1 MKNIPIVIDFDKTL
15 SRDDSLIKSLRAL
28 SPTKK
33 MYAFFLMV
41 LCGRLSLKRYL
52 FLNNL
57 MVSEVVYNRKIL
69 KLAISRNAVIVSGSL
84 DKYLKRLLSKI
95 IPEERIFGTTKI
107 NLIGRNKKKFLED
120 KYGYKNFDYIGDSF
134 SDIHVWKAARKS
146 YTVKRLRLYR
156 LFVPHLKSTNDLI

>member
-1 MKNIPIVIDFDKTL
+1 MCKLVFDFDKTL

-28 SPTKK
+28 SVSKK
-33 MYAFFLMV
+33 IYAIFL
-41 LCGRLSLKRYL
+41 LALYGRLSLKRYL
-52 FLNNL
+52 FYNNL
-57 MVSEVVYNRKIL
+57 MLSEVVYNS
-69 KLAISRNAVIVSGSL
+69 KLLELVISRNGVIVSGSL

-120 KYGYKNFDYIGDSF
+120 KYGYKKFDYIGDSF
-134 SDIHVWKAARKS
+134 SDIHVWKASRNS

-156 LFVPHLKSTNDLI
+156 LFVPNLKSANDLI

>member
-1 MKNIPIVIDFDKTL
+1 MCKLVVDFDKTL

-28 SPTKK
+28 SVSKK
-33 MYAFFLMV
+33 IYAIFLMA

-52 FLNNL
+52 FYNNL
-57 MVSEVVYNRKIL
+57 MVSEVVYNS
-69 KLAISRNAVIVSGSL
+69 KLLELVISRNGVIVSGSL

-107 NLIGRNKKKFLED
+107 NLTGRNKKKFLED
-120 KYGYKNFDYIGDSF
+120 KYGYKKFDYIGDSF
-134 SDIHVWKAARKS
+134 SDIYVWKAARNS

-156 LFVPHLKSTNDLI
+156 VFVPNLKSANDLI